1 MYWIEKANRVW
12 KALADDESRRIYD
25 LWFEYLA
32 LRDEDKF
39 CLSINELYDDWVRP
53 EELDDA
59 DREAPLIICGCGRD
73 GILTEKLLIKWGY
86 GIQCFTDRR
95 KKGNIDGIDI
105 ITLDQSIKSYKTTKS
120 RFVVASRQF
129 AEEIHHEL
137 LTYGIES
144 SRIIVPKYGRL
155 VASRGKQYYDVYQAE
170 GNETFIDAGTYDGE
184 TISEFVKW
192 TKGNFNRVIAI
203 EPIYENYVRIVEKFK
218 SDKRIIVNNN
228 AAWNSKESI
237 NFSEDGAGSSQ
248 DNNGAICVQGI
259 SIDELI
265 EEKRVEK
272 VTYIKMDIEGSE
284 LQALLGARRVISK
297 DKPKLA
303 ICLYHKPFDFIE
315 LGDAILDFCP
325 DYRFVIRHYNS
336 NMWETVLYAKVK

>member
-1 MYWIEKANRVW
+1 M
-12 KALADDESRRIYD
+12 
-25 LWFEYLA
+25 
-32 LRDEDKF
+32 
-39 CLSINELYDDWVRP
+39 
-53 EELDDA
+53 
-59 DREAPLIICGCGRD
+59 
-73 GILTEKLLIKWGY
+73 
-86 GIQCFTDRR
+86 
-95 KKGNIDGIDI
+95 
-105 ITLDQSIKSYKTTKS
+105 
-120 RFVVASRQF
+120 
-129 AEEIHHEL
+129 
-137 LTYGIES
+137 
-144 SRIIVPKYGRL
+144 PKYGRL